1 MHDAHAA
8 VETADVWWLW
18 AGMPSRAEGGIWGT
32 SLADPVLVC
41 VHTGAAIAALRSAPA
56 SASASAP
63 GSAAGSVSA
72 AGALGS
78 AAVVT
83 IALRIPSLWTL
94 QSGWM
99 RVVDEDLRSRAT
111 LTAGT
116 GVLTG
121 VALLVAVAAGRRRM
135 DGGEGRGVGGEGRGV
150 GGVVRPGRAASVIAF
165 LFLGVAA
172 GAVAAW
178 QIHWAREWGWRTY
191 GKLLVG
197 DGPQNVYALLQPPFG
212 WLAWTVVL
220 VSLAAAVAALARTA
234 FSRPLGMTAAT
245 MLLARGLT
253 GVSAQRRTGLLAHVW
268 DLPVR
273 DQLSVA
279 TAVFEL
285 LAGVVVLAA
294 LGRRGRRPEAE
305 PYGGERYGS
314 EPYGSEPHGGGQYG
328 SAHGYAGGSRGGEYR
343 PPPPPPGR

>member
-1 MHDAHAA
+1 MGQSRTLMRGARLFGAIAFALLALVELVWIIHDAHAA

-41 VHTGAAIAALRSAPA
+41 VHTGAAIAALRSA
-56 SASASAP
+56 SASA
-63 GSAAGSVSA
+63 GGSVSA

-83 IALRIPSLWTL
+83 IALRLPSLWTL

-121 VALLVAVAAGRRRM
+121 VTMLVAVAAGRRPAA
-135 DGGEGRGVGGEGRGV
+135 GGEGRGV

-191 GKLLVG
+191 EKLLVG

-253 GVSAQRRTGLLAHVW
+253 GVSAQRRTGLPAHVW

-305 PYGGERYGS
+305 PYRGERYGS
-314 EPYGSEPHGGGQYG
+314 AY
-328 SAHGYAGGSRGGEYR
+328 GYAGGSGGGECR
-343 PPPPPPGR
+343 PPPPGR